1 MLITN
6 FRIRFPRMLG
16 TPDPKHYRRLYDE
29 IAIECFIC
37 IVFTILTSA
46 LEYFFLSL
54 ATEINFS
61 LPRITVN
68 REGGGGE

>member
-1 MLITN
+1 MVNNPMLIAN

-37 IVFTILTSA
+37 IVFTTLTSA
-46 LEYFFLSL
+46 LE
-54 ATEINFS
+54 
-61 LPRITVN
+61 
-68 REGGGGE
+68 